1 MSAEAF
7 GFIAPDRH
15 AGEIRVRPR
24 SAHREARL
32 EAGQRVEY
40 TLVAGSLGVEAAN
53 VRPIG
58 SDLD

>member
-7 GFIAPDRH
+7 GFIAAGRH

-40 TLVAGSLGVEAAN
+40 TLVAGS
-53 VRPIG
+53 
-58 SDLD
+58 